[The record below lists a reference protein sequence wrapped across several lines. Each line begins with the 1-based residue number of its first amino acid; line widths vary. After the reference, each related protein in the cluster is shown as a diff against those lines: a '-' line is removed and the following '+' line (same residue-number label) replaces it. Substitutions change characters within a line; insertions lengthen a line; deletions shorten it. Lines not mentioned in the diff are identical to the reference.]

1 MKQLLLTAFSQ
12 NLRFAMAQPQHPDA
26 HLPPAEVRYSVSIR
40 WPEESEFDPP
50 IYVNAPENC
59 RLGVF
64 KERLAVTMTD
74 ANQWYFPDQLV
85 VSVDGNIRRDSDNE
99 EIAASSAIQVDV
111 EEEDY
116 QDKINEF
123 LNRIQSPEE
132 REQYRQLLIG
142 YSLLPH
148 GRTETMERSYLMERF
163 VKFLAESLRDTAQ
176 LRGPSDAMLTYV
188 RGIIQEPE
196 ATMESVLEVLA
207 E

>member
-1 MKQLLLTAFSQ
+1 
-12 NLRFAMAQPQHPDA
+12 
-26 HLPPAEVRYSVSIR
+26 
-40 WPEESEFDPP
+40 
-50 IYVNAPENC
+50 
-59 RLGVF
+59 
-64 KERLAVTMTD
+64 MTD

-85 VSVDGNIRRDSDNE
+85 VSVDGNIRRDGDNE

-207 E
+207 EWWEKMVAHETLGWCVMCWVYFLIFSFSLATLVQLGFARSSQGS